1 MELKP
6 RHVGADG
13 SLQFESPSF
22 LASPPDVRHRERIP
36 ADVLAAMQPTW
47 DKTWFPPRAFHL
59 SVLEDVFVAQD
70 GLAVRSDGAVVEET
84 IAQHSPAAVMD
95 ARRAVMAVSA
105 GRRCPQIA
113 GAVALCRK
121 PGAGT
126 YGHWLVEILPRAYLA
141 SRWPEPIR
149 FLVQALAGPMPAL
162 VRQTLARLG
171 IGDDGVVQAGPGP
184 VWVERL
190 ILVHGLT
197 EHGVYMSPVAVDCLQ
212 AIAASIAPAGA
223 EALFITRTT
232 HPSRR
237 LIEETRVLSQARQ
250 AGFAVMDPGTM
261 PFAAQVAAFKAARR
275 IVGVMGS
282 ALANLAFAEPGTE
295 VFILAPDLMPDTFFW
310 FLSSHRRLSLT
321 EMRCAT
327 APPRTGHSA
336 WDLSVRLDAADQDI
350 VLDRT
355 ARKQEPAQPLFDAA
369 FYRASNPDVA
379 AADVDPL
386 QHYIEHG
393 WREDRLPS
401 RLFDGVGYLAAYQD
415 VRASGMNPLVHFLR
429 YGCREGRKAF
439 GF

>member
-1 MELKP
+1 M
-6 RHVGADG
+6 
-13 SLQFESPSF
+13 SPSF
-22 LASPPDVRHRERIP
+22 LAAPPDVRHRERIP

-47 DKTWFPPRAFHL
+47 DKVWFPPRAFHL

-70 GLAVRSDGAVVEET
+70 GLAVQSDGAVVEET
-84 IAQHSPAAVMD
+84 VAQHSPAAVTA
-95 ARRAVMAVSA
+95 ARHAVLAVSA
-105 GRRCPQIA
+105 GRRCPQVT
-113 GAVALCRK
+113 GTVALCRK

-126 YGHWLVEILPRAYLA
+126 YGHWLVELLPRAYLA

-149 FLVQALAGPMPAL
+149 FLVQSLTGPMPAL
-162 VRQTLARLG
+162 MRQTLARLG
-171 IGDDGVVQAGPGP
+171 IGSDTIVQAGPDP

-197 EHGVYMSPVAVDCLQ
+197 EHGLYMSPVAVECLQ
-212 AIAASIAPAGA
+212 AIAAPIVPAGA
-223 EALFITRTT
+223 EALFVTRTT

-237 LIEETRVLSQARQ
+237 LIEESRILSQARQ

-310 FLSSHRRLSLT
+310 FLSVHRKLCLT
-321 EMRCAT
+321 EIRCTT
-327 APPRTGHSA
+327 APPRTGHA
-336 WDLSVRLDAADQDI
+336 VWDRHVRLDAADQDA
-350 VLDRT
+350 VLNRT
-355 ARKQEPAQPLFDAA
+355 TRKQEAASPLFDAA

-379 AADVDPL
+379 AADVDL
-386 QHYIEHG
+386 LEHYIEHG
-393 WREDRLPS
+393 WREGRLPS
-401 RLFDGVGYLAAYQD
+401 RSFDGVGYLAAYGD
-415 VRASGMNPLVHFLR
+415 VRASGANPLMHFLR
-429 YGCREGRKAF
+429 HGRQEGRKAF